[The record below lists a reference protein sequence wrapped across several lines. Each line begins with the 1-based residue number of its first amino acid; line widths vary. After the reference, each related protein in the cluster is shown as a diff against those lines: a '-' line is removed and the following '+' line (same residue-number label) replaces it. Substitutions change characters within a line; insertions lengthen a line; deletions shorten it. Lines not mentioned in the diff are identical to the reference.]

1 MNKFDEIVEIKTND
15 ELLKMAYEFD
25 EWSPDMLKT
34 IEVELSKRNIL
45 PADINERK
53 WQLVQKEDK
62 LLAAGRDAST
72 LGLIVGWV
80 TVLGLLEIYMG
91 YRYTF
96 SKTKSRYTNKEYF
109 TYNESSRKNGSY
121 LFYTAVGGLICA
133 MLYGILKQYQ

>member
-34 IEVELSKRNIL
+34 VEVELSKRNIL

-80 TVLGLLEIYMG
+80 TVLGLFGIYMG

-133 MLYGILKQYQ
+133 MLYGLLKQYQ

>member
-34 IEVELSKRNIL
+34 VEVELSKRNIL

>member
-1 MNKFDEIVEIKTND
+1 MNKFDEIVGIKTND

-34 IEVELSKRNIL
+34 VEVELSKRNIL
-45 PADINERK
+45 SADINEKK

-80 TVLGLLEIYMG
+80 TVLGLLGIYMG

-121 LFYTAVGGLICA
+121 LFYTAIGGLICA
-133 MLYGILKQYQ
+133 MLYGILKQYR

>member
-1 MNKFDEIVEIKTND
+1 MNKFDEIVGIKTND

-34 IEVELSKRNIL
+34 VEVELSKRNIL
-45 PADINERK
+45 PADINEKK

-80 TVLGLLEIYMG
+80 TVLGLFGIYMG

-121 LFYTAVGGLICA
+121 LFYTAIGGLICA
-133 MLYGILKQYQ
+133 MLYGILKQYR

>member
-34 IEVELSKRNIL
+34 VEVELSKRNIL

-121 LFYTAVGGLICA
+121 LFYTAIGGLICA
-133 MLYGILKQYQ
+133 MLYGILKQYR

>member
-34 IEVELSKRNIL
+34 VEVELSKRNIL

-121 LFYTAVGGLICA
+121 LFYTAIGGLICA

>member
-1 MNKFDEIVEIKTND
+1 MNKFDEIVGIKTND

-34 IEVELSKRNIL
+34 VEVELSKRNIL

-80 TVLGLLEIYMG
+80 TVLGLLGIYMG

-109 TYNESSRKNGSY
+109 TYNESSRKNGAY